1 MNVATIYD
9 YCNSLKGVTEHFPF
23 DDDTLAF
30 KVGGKMFALLSLK
43 RWEEGMGTINLKC
56 DPERA
61 EELRASYAEI
71 VPGYHMNKK
80 HWNTVDCQGALEPRL
95 IRELIQHSYGLVYSG
110 LSKRVREELV
120 KQI

>member
-110 LSKRVREELV
+110 LSKRVRDT
-120 KQI
+120 IS